1 MTTKDPF
8 SPHVLLSDALR
19 VPIERQVSQ
28 HLGRAWRIETVEDR
42 NDCASHPAAI
52 LSDGVFAVF
61 TKLGQ
66 KTFVRDQFA
75 QELIGLRLLAERS
88 GVLTPKV
95 IGNVDVEDGVIMILE
110 AVQVVERKPR
120 HWRQMGHALALIHR
134 TKWDRCGLE
143 THSYWGDL
151 YQDNQPIADWPGFY
165 RDRRLLPRLR
175 MAIDSGHVPRSV
187 AKQIEKLIARLPEL
201 CGPDVQPT
209 LLHGD
214 AHQNNFLSTHDGA
227 VLIDPAVYYGH
238 PEIDL
243 AYVDLFSP
251 VPDELFEGYQEMGSI
266 DPGFRERRDLWLVS
280 AWLGLVAMEASYL
293 DKLIA
298 SVRKY
303 L

>member
-8 SPHVLLSDALR
+8 SSHIMLSDALR
-19 VPIERQVSQ
+19 VPVEQRVSQ
-28 HLGRAWRIETVEDR
+28 YLGRAWRVETVEDR

-61 TKLGQ
+61 AKLGQ
-66 KTFVRDQFA
+66 KTFVQDQFA

-151 YQDNQPIADWPGFY
+151 YQDNQPITDWPGFY

>member
-201 CGPDVQPT
+201 CGPGVQPT